1 MARTK
6 SAKRRTGS
14 GADQLPSRRR
24 FGLALGAVTGLWLV
38 VFLLAPILILVAWS
52 FQAPGMSIKLG
63 PPSLEAYRFMFSV
76 PEYWRLLAWTVLT
89 ALVVSVFAV
98 VLAYPIA
105 YVLALIAHRRRYFLL
120 GIAFVPYL
128 TSYLLRIFA
137 WRLLLG
143 SKGLLN
149 TVLVDTG
156 LIGTPVRAFL
166 FSRVAVVIVLI
177 YVWVPWAALPIFVR
191 LEQTDRALLEAGSD
205 LGAAPVDVFRRVTLP
220 LSFPGVL
227 TALFFVFIPTLGDFA
242 TASYVGGASGLMF
255 GNVIQTFLTTL
266 DYPLG
271 SVLALVLL
279 VGAFAAMVFAAR
291 VLKVRDVSDVR
302 I

>member
-1 MARTK
+1 MAR
-6 SAKRRTGS
+6 RTRGTGAI
-14 GADQLPSRRR
+14 GADELPSRRR
-24 FGLALGAVTGLWLV
+24 FGLALGALTGLWLV
-38 VFLLAPILILVAWS
+38 IFLLAPLAILVAWS
-52 FQAPGMSIKLG
+52 FQTPGMSIKLG
-63 PPSLEAYRFMFSV
+63 PASLEAYRFTFSV
-76 PEYWRLLAWTVLT
+76 ASYWRLLAWTAVT
-89 ALVVSVFAV
+89 ALIVALVAV

-105 YVLALIAHRRRYFLL
+105 YVLALIARKRRYLLL

-156 LIGTPVRAFL
+156 LLSSPVRAFL
-166 FSRVAVVIVLI
+166 FSRTAVVIVLI

-191 LEQTDRALLEAGSD
+191 LEQMDRALMEAGSD
-205 LGAAPVDVFRRVTLP
+205 LGAKPAHIFLRITLP
-220 LSFPGVL
+220 LSFPGIL

-266 DYPLG
+266 NYPSG
-271 SVLALVLL
+271 SVLAVVLL
-279 VGAFAAMVFAAR
+279 LGAFVTMVLAAKL
-291 VLKVRDVSDVR
+291 LKVRDVGDVR